1 MSGLF
6 SKTAQAV
13 GRNGLSYR
21 LLSYILVCSTVLAM
35 IITVLQLGWDYR
47 KDVAV
52 IEDSIGQ
59 IEASFLQPIA
69 ASLWN
74 LDEEQVKVQIE
85 GIMNL
90 PNMQFVMVKE
100 MLGNS
105 EVPLLTQGVER
116 ESYDISREFNLTYQ
130 GEVVGKLFVAASLE
144 QIYQRLIEKSVLIMV
159 SQTIKT
165 LVVSFCILIIIYYL
179 VVRHLNRIANYA
191 QKFNLDRLAVE
202 LTLEGRPLPRKKP
215 DELDTLVAT
224 LNQMRARLNDEFAAR
239 HQAAEQ
245 LQQERDFSA
254 TLINSANMVICCME
268 PDLNIASINPAAILL
283 TGYHQQEILQHNWL
297 DLFVSQE
304 QREDLTLTLAD
315 HGAIEDKEVIMHD
328 QQGHELVLQWT
339 FAPFYEG
346 PNLKYLIG
354 FGYDITRLKKVERE
368 IIQLNELLEGKVVER
383 TRSLSDA
390 NNQLGKAYDD
400 LKQAQ
405 QTLVESEKMASL
417 GSLVAGVAHEI
428 NTPIGISVTAS
439 SYLQER
445 VADFKLHI
453 DSKQLS
459 RSYLNEFTVNL
470 DESMQLLQSNLRR
483 ASELIASFKQ
493 VAVDQSSEARY
504 NFSLADNLHQ
514 VVVSLG
520 HKLKKAQCEVD
531 IQCDPKLSI
540 FSFPGS
546 FTQIYSNL
554 ILNSINHGFD
564 NWDKPKKITIKV
576 EQEGEELLINY
587 SDNGRGIPPEI
598 LPRIFDPF
606 VTSKRGQGGSGL
618 GTHIIY
624 NLVVQLLKGRISCA
638 SEPGNGAQFHIRLP
652 IQHN

>member
-1 MSGLF
+1 MSGIF
-6 SKTAQAV
+6 SKAV
-13 GRNGLSYR
+13 GLNGLSYR
-21 LLSYILVCSTVLAM
+21 LLSYILICSTLLALA
-35 IITVLQLGWDYR
+35 ITVLQLAWDYN
-47 KDVAV
+47 KDVTV
-52 IEDSIGQ
+52 IEASIDQ
-59 IEASFLQPIA
+59 IEASFLQPIS

-105 EVPLLTQGVER
+105 EVPLLTQGVEQPQ
-116 ESYDISREFNLTYQ
+116 YDISREFTLSYQ
-130 GEVVGKLFVAASLE
+130 GEVVGKLFVAASLD
-144 QIYQRLIEKSVLIMV
+144 QVYQRLIEKSVLILV

-165 LVVSFCILIIIYYL
+165 LVVSFCILVIIYYL
-179 VVRHLNRIANYA
+179 VIRHINRIVSYA
-191 QKFNLDRLAVE
+191 QKLSLDRLAVE
-202 LTLEGRPLPRKKP
+202 LTLEGRPLPRKHP
-215 DELDTLVAT
+215 DEFDALAAT
-224 LNQMRARLNDEFAAR
+224 LNQMRTRLNDEFTAR
-239 HQAAEQ
+239 HQAADQ

-283 TGYHQQEILQHNWL
+283 TGYHHEELLQHNWL

-304 QREDLTLTLAD
+304 QRDELAAILTEQGALEDREIT
-315 HGAIEDKEVIMHD
+315 MHD
-328 QQGHELVLQWT
+328 QQGNELVLQWT

-354 FGYDITRLKKVERE
+354 FGYDITPLKKVERE
-368 IIQLNELLEGKVVER
+368 ITLFNEQLEGKVAER

-390 NNQLGKAYDD
+390 NEQLGKAYDD

-445 VADFKLHI
+445 VADFKQHLEA
-453 DSKQLS
+453 KQLS
-459 RSYLNEFTVNL
+459 RTYLNEFTQNL
-470 DESMQLLQSNLRR
+470 DESMQLLQGNLRR

-520 HKLKKAQCEVD
+520 YKLKKSQCEVD
-531 IQCDPKLSI
+531 IQCDPKLTLY
-540 FSFPGS
+540 SFPGS

-554 ILNSINHGFD
+554 ILNSIHHGFD
-564 NWDKPKKITIKV
+564 DWDRPRKITIKV
-576 EQEGEELLINY
+576 EQQGDELVIDY

-606 VTSKRGQGGSGL
+606 VTSKRGHGGSGL

-624 NLVVQLLKGRISCA
+624 NLVVQLLRGRIHCA
-638 SEPGNGAQFHIRLP
+638 SEPGQGAQFHIRLP
-652 IQHN
+652 IQQN